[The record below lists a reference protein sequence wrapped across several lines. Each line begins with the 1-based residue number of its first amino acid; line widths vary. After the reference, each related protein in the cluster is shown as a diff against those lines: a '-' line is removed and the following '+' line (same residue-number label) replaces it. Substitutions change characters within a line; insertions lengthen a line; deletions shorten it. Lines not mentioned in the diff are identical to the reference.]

1 MRETWCSGQP
11 NARKFVRHQTPI
23 FKVNTEMSSLAIV
36 FLTAETAAFYSL
48 FPKMFTHKWSEVKK
62 KTMGFWRLQRAAVI
76 IQRDGWCFVHNFS
89 SFLTAIWALP
99 HVQVS
104 SLCPKPLFF
113 YLLTHL
119 MRKTS
124 FSVTSGM
131 AQISVPGPDLCTL
144 SLGSP
149 GRTKATSI
157 LTSTTPLTV
166 VELLQFLRSL
176 NKHIKAG

>member
-1 MRETWCSGQP
+1 MQGNLLGTKLQYSRSTLRCLHLPLFFSLLKLQHFIHFSPKCS
-11 NARKFVRHQTPI
+11 
-23 FKVNTEMSSLAIV
+23 
-36 FLTAETAAFYSL
+36 LT
-48 FPKMFTHKWSEVKK
+48 SEVKK